1 MKPTV
6 AVTHIFSEPALEVL
20 RSRFNVQYNDSGNS
34 LSPAELIQRAESS
47 QAMITYLTDKI
58 DAGIIDRG
66 TDLKII
72 ANYGAGYNNID
83 VPRAHEKNIWVS
95 NTPGVLHETTADLT
109 WAMILGTARQIVP
122 ADRYTRESRF
132 KGWQAKLFLGN
143 DVFGKTLG
151 VIGCGEIGRAV
162 ARRAAGFAMPVLYHQ
177 RHRLPAAAEK
187 NLNAEFVTL
196 PELLQRSDFVTLHV
210 PLTDAT
216 RHLIGQEQIEMMK
229 PTAILIHT
237 ARGKVVDDQALVTA
251 LQNRRIAGAALD
263 VFENEPALTEGMT
276 ELDNLMI
283 LPHIG
288 SASVETR
295 DRMALL
301 VAANVIDALDGKTPR
316 SLVPGWAASRRR
328 Q

>member
-6 AVTHIFSEPALEVL
+6 AVTHIFPEPALEVL
-20 RSRFNVQYNDSGNS
+20 RSRFNVRYNGSGNS
-34 LSPAELIQRAESS
+34 LSSADLIQRAESS
-47 QAMITYLTDKI
+47 QAMITYLTDKM
-58 DAGIIDRG
+58 DAGVIDRG
-66 TDLKII
+66 ADLKII

-83 VPRAHEKNIWVS
+83 VPRAQVKGIWVS

-122 ADRYTRESRF
+122 ADRYTREGQF
-132 KGWQAKLFLGN
+132 NGWQAKLFLGN

-162 ARRAAGFAMPVLYHQ
+162 ARRAAGFKMAVLYHQ
-177 RHRLPAAAEK
+177 RHRLPTAEEK

-196 PELLQRSDFVTLHV
+196 PELLKRSDFVTLHV

-237 ARGKVVDDQALVTA
+237 ARGKVVDDEALVTA
-251 LQNRRIAGAALD
+251 LQNRRIAAAALD
-263 VFENEPALTEGMT
+263 VFENEPALTPGMT
-276 ELDNLMI
+276 ALDNLMI

-301 VAANVIDALDGKTPR
+301 VADNVIDALAGKTPR
-316 SLVPGWAASRRR
+316 SLVPGWAASRRG